1 MIEILLIMSAGILIG
16 YLIRSNGRLIR
27 LADRMVIITI
37 LVLLF
42 FMGFTIGRD
51 PLIMGNLPQLGL
63 TALILSVA
71 GVTGSMLLA
80 LLVWKLY
87 FRKNR

>member
-51 PLIMGNLPQLGL
+51 PLIMGSLPQLGL